1 MCGLFLFGSYWW
13 IVPLAGMLICLAFL
27 IFMSRFAGT
36 AGGFMCMRG
45 HHRERKQHGI
55 ETPE

>member
-27 IFMSRFAGT
+27 IFACRLAGT
-36 AGGFMCMRG
+36 AGGVMCMSD
-45 HHRERKQHGI
+45 HHRERKHQGI
-55 ETPE
+55 QTPE